1 MVQYIYFKKRDP
13 TMKKYSLLLSV
24 FLALFTSIAFAQ
36 TPTALLKVGTFKDMG
51 AISVGDGMTPDHIP
65 SGASVVVACYFSEG
79 KTESIL
85 PSKIGDLYAP
95 GAPYRYIYEKANTV
109 VYDTAIHQKQ
119 SPTYGRKNDRTRILA
134 DAKDLKTAFNND
146 KKEVANFLPMLQKTR
161 DANNKPTDKFVTA
174 GDVEKALTALDSANT
189 KAGIYDA
196 TKLKAFCKK

>member
-1 MVQYIYFKKRDP
+1 MNKF
-13 TMKKYSLLLSV
+13 SLLLSF
-24 FLALFTSIAFAQ
+24 FLALSTPIAFAQ

-65 SGASVVVACYFSEG
+65 SGAAVVVACYFSEG
-79 KTESIL
+79 KTESSL

-119 SPTYGRKNDRTRILA
+119 SPTYGGRNNRTRIIA

-146 KKEVANFLPMLQKTR
+146 KKEVADFLPKLQKKR
-161 DANNKPTDKFVTA
+161 DASNNPTDKFVTVKE
-174 GDVEKALTALDSANT
+174 VEDALAALDSINT

-196 TKLKAFCKK
+196 TKLKTFCKK